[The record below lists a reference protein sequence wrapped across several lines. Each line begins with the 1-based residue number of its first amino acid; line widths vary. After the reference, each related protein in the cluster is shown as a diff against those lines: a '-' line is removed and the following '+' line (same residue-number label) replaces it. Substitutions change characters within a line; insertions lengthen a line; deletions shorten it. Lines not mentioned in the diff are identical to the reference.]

1 MRGTS
6 SSISSAVNNKR
17 APPSTPSSLKFV
29 IIVSAS
35 FKERPLSQVATS
47 QCVSGEEK
55 PNEKDDPS
63 EGDWRTSVS
72 FFPTNQPLFPSQKK
86 RTNLQRGRR
95 GTRGR
100 GSPLGLLCCSHLHIH
115 RQVDAIWCLSF
126 HFLRLVSWLGLLGLL
141 LGYAFSVLFLVPTFS
156 QTLLCIPTILLSR
169 RKRVRRKKPSN
180 TKKPRSNLARNL
192 LFVCHF
198 FRTTK

>member
-1 MRGTS
+1 M
-6 SSISSAVNNKR
+6 
-17 APPSTPSSLKFV
+17 
-29 IIVSAS
+29 
-35 FKERPLSQVATS
+35 
-47 QCVSGEEK
+47 
-55 PNEKDDPS
+55 
-63 EGDWRTSVS
+63 S

-126 HFLRLVSWLGLLGLL
+126 HLLRLVSWLGLLGLL

-156 QTLLCIPTILLSR
+156 GTLLSNPIVLLSR

-180 TKKPRSNLARNL
+180 TKKPRSNLARVL

-198 FRTTK
+198 FRTTKKKQAKTTQDRKPKKDFVKKEKTEKKRQKRKDRKEKTEKKRQKRKTEKKDRKNFCQKEKNKWAKII

>member
-1 MRGTS
+1 MLS
-6 SSISSAVNNKR
+6 VVHEIISSAVNNKR

-35 FKERPLSQVATS
+35 FKERPVSQVATS

-100 GSPLGLLCCSHLHIH
+100 GSPLGLLCCSHLAHPPPSG
-115 RQVDAIWCLSF
+115 CY
-126 HFLRLVSWLGLLGLL
+126 LVSLFPFPPPCILAGPSWPSSWLCLLGPL
-141 LGYAFSVLFLVPTFS
+141 LGPYVLADASLHSYHPPV
-156 QTLLCIPTILLSR
+156 
-169 RKRVRRKKPSN
+169 KKKEGEKKE
-180 TKKPRSNLARNL
+180 TKQHKETKIKPREKSPVRLPFL
-192 LFVCHF
+192 
-198 FRTTK
+198 